1 MNLVE
6 QAARRLEALRKA
18 GTGDDASIGGELAA
32 KDTTTNDTIENAVER
47 LRAAAGDLLLPEPQ
61 GEVLGTRPS
70 TAGVEPGLFKTE
82 TSDEQHAA
90 QNAPRDER
98 PSRQARKVE
107 VNLDRLAAAGYLT
120 PDKPESVMANELR
133 RIKRPLINAC
143 HGKLATPIHNANRI
157 MVTSSLPGEGK
168 SFISLNL
175 AISMAME
182 RDSTVLLVDAD
193 TSRPSLS
200 HLIGAANDLGLL
212 DLLTRDDL
220 DAADTLVRTNI
231 DRLVFLP
238 AGVQRP
244 HATELLASEVM
255 AKLVEELA
263 SRYPDRILIFDAP
276 PLLAASEPA
285 VLAGHMG
292 QIVVVVEARRTTQ
305 KALQQALN
313 TIDACPAVMTVLN
326 KAATEDSSKYVYFG

>member
-18 GTGDDASIGGELAA
+18 GMGDETSVAGEAPV
-32 KDTTTNDTIENAVER
+32 KDTSGTDTIETAVER

-61 GEVLGTRPS
+61 SEIIGNRTPS
-70 TAGVEPGLFKTE
+70 ISAEPSLFRSE
-82 TSDEQHAA
+82 TT
-90 QNAPRDER
+90 DER
-98 PSRQARKVE
+98 SAQPSAREERPAKQARKVE
-107 VNLDRLAAAGYLT
+107 INLDRLAAAGYLT
-120 PDKPESVMANELR
+120 PDKPESIMANELR

-313 TIDACPAVMTVLN
+313 TIDSCPAVMTVLN

>member
-6 QAARRLEALRKA
+6 QAAKRLEALRRA
-18 GTGDDASIGGELAA
+18 GAGDNSATSEQQAQSGSVGAP
-32 KDTTTNDTIENAVER
+32 DTIEHAVER
-47 LRAAAGDLLLPEPQ
+47 LRASARDLLLPDRQDAPITEK
-61 GEVLGTRPS
+61 GEAVGLNQAPRLGDE
-70 TAGVEPGLFKTE
+70 TARS
-82 TSDEQHAA
+82 TSDAA
-90 QNAPRDER
+90 RDG
-98 PSRQARKVE
+98 RQAKQSRKVE
-107 VNLDRLAAAGYLT
+107 INLDRLAAAGYLT
-120 PDKPESVMANELR
+120 PDRAESVMANELR

-143 HGKLATPIHNANRI
+143 HGKLATSIHNANRI

-212 DLLTRDDL
+212 DLLTRGDL

-244 HATELLASEVM
+244 HATELLASEAM
-255 AKLVEELA
+255 ARLVEELA

-313 TIDACPAVMTVLN
+313 TIDSCPAVMTVLN
-326 KAATEDSSKYVYFG
+326 KAATEDNSKYVYFG

>member
-18 GTGDDASIGGELAA
+18 GAGDETSVAAEASA
-32 KDTTTNDTIENAVER
+32 KDAGGTDTIENAVER

-61 GEVLGTRPS
+61 SEVIGGRS
-70 TAGVEPGLFKTE
+70 GSSVGIEAGLFKTE
-82 TSDEQHAA
+82 AG
-90 QNAPRDER
+90 DER
-98 PSRQARKVE
+98 PTQQAAREERPARQARKVE
-107 VNLDRLAAAGYLT
+107 INLDRLAAAGYLT

-313 TIDACPAVMTVLN
+313 TIDSCPAVMTVLN

>member
-18 GTGDDASIGGELAA
+18 GSGEDTSVAGETPV
-32 KDTTTNDTIENAVER
+32 KDTGATDTIENAVER
-47 LRAAAGDLLLPEPQ
+47 LRAAAGDLLLPEPH
-61 GEVLGTRPS
+61 GEAVGNRSPS
-70 TAGVEPGLFKTE
+70 VGVEPGLFR
-82 TSDEQHAA
+82 SDPSEERATQ
-90 QNAPRDER
+90 QPPREER
-98 PSRQARKVE
+98 PAKQARKVE

-120 PDKPESVMANELR
+120 PDKPESIMANELR

-313 TIDACPAVMTVLN
+313 TIDSCPAVMTVLN